1 MDLTSDFVYCRLH
14 GSRELYRSGYGAAEL
29 GRWAK
34 RIRAWRDGK
43 AMRDGTFVGTPAK
56 AMPRDV
62 YVYFDNTD
70 KLMAP
75 RDARALMRRLE
86 ED

>member
-1 MDLTSDFVYCRLH
+1 
-14 GSRELYRSGYGAAEL
+14 
-29 GRWAK
+29 
-34 RIRAWRDGK
+34 
-43 AMRDGTFVGTPAK
+43 MRDGTFVGAPAK

-75 RDARALMRRLE
+75 RDAQALMRRLE
-86 ED
+86 EA

>member
-14 GSRELYRSGYGAAEL
+14 GSRELYRSGYTAAEL
-29 GRWAK
+29 ARWA
-34 RIRAWRDGK
+34 RRVRAWRAGK
-43 AMRDGTFVGTPAK
+43 PMRDGTFVGAPAR
-56 AMPRDV
+56 AQPRDV

-75 RDARALMRRLE
+75 RDAQALMHLLE
-86 ED
+86 EG